1 MDLLTLGGLI
11 VAFCSVFLANWL
23 GGGEVV
29 LLLNLPSAIIVIV
42 GSLGAALV
50 QSSVSE
56 ALAALKLLR
65 WSLFPPSFDL
75 EGSRQTINRLALKAR
90 RLSIIALEDDIKALN
105 HGFATRALQMAVD
118 GTDPELLADR
128 LHDEASRIRDRR
140 ASCVSFLESIGGY
153 APTLGIMGSVL
164 GLIQAM
170 ANLDSPE
177 ALGHGIAVAFVST
190 LYGQGFA
197 NLVVFPIC
205 RKLYRY
211 VDQELLSNQM
221 FIDGIHGIATGKHPQ
236 RLDLE
241 LGGYE
246 QL

>member
-1 MDLLTLGGLI
+1 MDFLTIGGLL

-23 GGGEVV
+23 GGGEVI

-42 GSLGAALV
+42 GSMGATLMQSRVKDALD
-50 QSSVSE
+50 
-56 ALAALKLLR
+56 AAKLLK
-65 WSLFPPSFDL
+65 WSLFPPSYDL
-75 EGSRQTINRLALKAR
+75 QKARLLVGTLSNKAR
-90 RLSIIALEDDIKALN
+90 RLSLVSLDADIAALGN
-105 HGFATRALQMAVD
+105 SFATRALQMAID
-118 GTDPELLADR
+118 GADPDMLYER
-128 LHDEASRIRDRR
+128 LHDEAIRIRDKRQ
-140 ASCVSFLESIGGY
+140 SSISFLESVGGY

-197 NLVVFPIC
+197 NLVVFPIAK
-205 RKLYRY
+205 KLSNYC
-211 VDQELLSNQM
+211 DQELLYNQLL
-221 FIDGIHGIATGKHPQ
+221 IDGVHGIAIGKHPQ

-241 LGGYE
+241 LSGYE
-246 QL
+246 

>member
-11 VAFCSVFLANWL
+11 VAFASVFLANWL
-23 GGGEVV
+23 GGGEVI

-42 GSLGAALV
+42 GSLGAALA
-50 QSSVSE
+50 QSSIRE
-56 ALAALKLLR
+56 AIAALNVLR
-65 WSLFPPSFDL
+65 WALFPPRFDL
-75 EGSRQTINRLALKAR
+75 DGGREIIVQLAYKAR
-90 RLSIIALEDDIKALN
+90 RFSIIALEDDVAALGN
-105 HGFATRALQMAVD
+105 DFAVRALQMAID
-118 GTDPELLADR
+118 GTDPEILADR
-128 LHDEASRIRDRR
+128 LHDEAERIRDRR
-140 ASCVSFLESIGGY
+140 GQCISFLEAIGGY

-197 NLVVFPIC
+197 NLVIFPIC
-205 RKLYRY
+205 NKLSRY
-211 VDQELLSNQM
+211 ADQELLSNQM

-246 QL
+246 

>member
-1 MDLLTLGGLI
+1 MDLLTLAGLV
-11 VAFCSVFLANWL
+11 VAFASVFLANWL
-23 GGGEVV
+23 GGGEIV
-29 LLLNLPSAIIVIV
+29 LLINLPSAIIVIV
-42 GSLGAALV
+42 GSLGATLA
-50 QSSVSE
+50 QSTLTESI
-56 ALAALKLLR
+56 AALRLLK
-65 WSLFPPSFDL
+65 WSILPPIFDL
-75 EGSRQTINRLALKAR
+75 SGNRQTINLLAHKAR
-90 RLSIIALEDDIKALN
+90 RFSVIALENDVKALN
-105 HGFATRALQMAVD
+105 NDFAIRALQMAVD
-118 GTDPELLADR
+118 GADPELLYER
-128 LHDEASRIRDRR
+128 LHDEAERIREKRGHCI
-140 ASCVSFLESIGGY
+140 AFLESIGGY

-197 NLVVFPIC
+197 NLVVFPIS

-211 VDQELLSNQM
+211 ADQELLNNQM

-241 LGGYE
+241 LSGYE
-246 QL
+246 

>member
-1 MDLLTLGGLI
+1 MDFLTLGGLI
-11 VAFCSVFLANWL
+11 VAFASVFLANWL

-42 GSLGAALV
+42 GSLGAALA
-50 QSSVSE
+50 QSSLHDAIS
-56 ALAALKLLR
+56 ALRMLS
-65 WSLFPPSFDL
+65 WSLFPPIFDL
-75 EGSRQTINRLALKAR
+75 DGNRRTINQLAHKAR
-90 RLSIIALEDDIKALN
+90 RFSIIALENDIQALN
-105 HGFATRALQMAVD
+105 NVFAIRAMQMAVD
-118 GTDPELLADR
+118 GADPELLSER
-128 LHDEASRIRDRR
+128 LHDEAERIRDRR
-140 ASCVSFLESIGGY
+140 ANYISFLESIGGY

-211 VDQELLSNQM
+211 SDQELLNNQM
-221 FIDGIHGIATGKHPQ
+221 FIDGIHGIAIGKHPQ

-241 LGGYE
+241 LSGYE
-246 QL
+246 

>member
-11 VAFCSVFLANWL
+11 VAFASVFLANWL

-29 LLLNLPSAIIVIV
+29 LLLNLPSAIIVVV
-42 GSLGAALV
+42 GSLGAALA
-50 QSSVSE
+50 QSTIRE
-56 ALAALKLLR
+56 AISALRMLS
-65 WSLFPPSFDL
+65 WSLFPPIFDL
-75 EGSRQTINRLALKAR
+75 DSNRRTINHLAHKAR
-90 RLSIIALEDDIKALN
+90 RFSIIALDNDIQALN
-105 HGFATRALQMAVD
+105 NDFAIRAMQMAVD
-118 GTDPELLADR
+118 GADPELLYER
-128 LHDEASRIRDRR
+128 LHEEAERIRDQRG
-140 ASCVSFLESIGGY
+140 AHIGFLESIGGY

-197 NLVVFPIC
+197 NLVIFPIC

-211 VDQELLSNQM
+211 ADRELLNNQM
-221 FIDGIHGIATGKHPQ
+221 FIDGIHGIAIGKHPQ

-241 LGGYE
+241 LSGYE
-246 QL
+246 

>member
-1 MDLLTLGGLI
+1 MDLLTLAGLI
-11 VAFCSVFLANWL
+11 IAFASVFLANWL

-42 GSLGAALV
+42 GSLGAALA
-50 QSSVSE
+50 QSTLSESV
-56 ALAALKLLR
+56 AALRMLS
-65 WSLFPPSFDL
+65 WSLFPPAFDL
-75 EGSRQTINRLALKAR
+75 SGNRRTINLLAHKAR
-90 RLSIIALEDDIKALN
+90 RFSIIALENDIKALN
-105 HGFATRALQMAVD
+105 NDFAIRAMQMAVD
-118 GTDPELLADR
+118 GADPELLSER
-128 LHDEASRIRDRR
+128 LHDEAERIREKR
-140 ASCVSFLESIGGY
+140 SHCIGFLESIGGY

-211 VDQELLSNQM
+211 ADQELLNNQM
-221 FIDGIHGIATGKHPQ
+221 FIDGIYGIATGKHPQ

-241 LGGYE
+241 LSGYE
-246 QL
+246 